1 MNPAIERI
9 AQGPLGHSKMI
20 REARKVELERFPYA
34 LWYTTE
40 PDESIVIA
48 CLHGKRDRVLAKVR
62 ALGVIELRKP
72 RF

>member
-1 MNPAIERI
+1 
-9 AQGPLGHSKMI
+9 MI